1 MSKNPSHKNHISRI
15 NRAIGQL
22 EAIKRMIEEEE
33 YCINIMSQVRA
44 VRSAVKTIELGILET
59 HISNCLVDACASNN
73 EAAKEKRL
81 NEIIQLLK
89 KYE

>member
-44 VRSAVKTIELGILET
+44 VKTIELGILET
-59 HISNCLVDACASNN
+59 HISNCLADACASNN